1 MLKFGEEEKRLM
13 KRTDRVGAIIKI
25 LTQNPSKSFSLGYFA
40 EKFGAA
46 KSSISED
53 LSVARK
59 MMQTMELGIIE
70 TSAGAAG
77 GVRYIPHIS
86 DREVEILLRDLCNR
100 LADPGRI
107 LAGGFLYTSDI
118 MFDSTLARRTAE
130 VFARKFS
137 DKKADYIITVETKG
151 IPVALMT
158 ADLLNLPLVVIRRE
172 SKISEGST
180 LSINYFS
187 GSTDRIQKMSIAKRA
202 IQPGTKAIIIDD
214 FMRAGGSAKG
224 ISDMMKEFD
233 VEIVGT
239 GVVIA
244 SRDPEKK
251 KVEDYFPLVYLGKVD
266 ENSKKTEVFPNP
278 KVF

>member
-1 MLKFGEEEKRLM
+1 M
-13 KRTDRVGAIIKI
+13 KRTDRVGAIIRI
-25 LTQNPSKSFSLGYFA
+25 LTQNPNRIYALGYFA
-40 EKFGAA
+40 ERFGAA

-53 LSVARK
+53 ITAAKK
-59 MMQTMELGIIE
+59 MMQAAELGLIE
-70 TSAGAAG
+70 TT
-77 GVRYIPHIS
+77 GVRFIPHIS
-86 DREVEILLRDLCNR
+86 ETEALAFLEELCAK
-100 LADPGRI
+100 LADPSRI

-118 MFDSTLARRTAE
+118 MFDSGLARKTAE
-130 VFARKFS
+130 IFARKFMY
-137 DKKADYIITVETKG
+137 KKANYIVTVETKG

-202 IQPGTKAIIIDD
+202 IMPGTKAIIIDD

-224 ISDMMKEFD
+224 IVDMMKEFD

-244 SRDPEKK
+244 SKEPMKK
-251 KVEDYFPLVYLGKVD
+251 KVEDYYALVSLGKVD
-266 ENSKKTEVFPNP
+266 EEHKKIDVCANSLTF
-278 KVF
+278 

>member
-1 MLKFGEEEKRLM
+1 M

-25 LTQNPSKSFSLGYFA
+25 LSQNPSKNFSLGYFA

-59 MMQTMELGIIE
+59 MMQTMDLGIIE
-70 TSAGAAG
+70 TSAGASG
-77 GVRYIPHIS
+77 GVKYIPHIS
-86 DREVEILLRDLCNR
+86 NKDTDILLKDLCTK

-118 MFDSTLARRTAE
+118 MFDSGLAKRTAE
-130 VFARKFS
+130 IFARKFA

-202 IQPGTKAIIIDD
+202 IAPGTRALIIDD

-233 VEIVGT
+233 VEIVGI

-244 SRDPEKK
+244 SREPQKK
-251 KVEDYFPLVYLGKVD
+251 KVENYFPLVYLGNVD
-266 ENSKKTEVFPNP
+266 ENTKKIEIFPNS
-278 KVF
+278 VLFS

>member
-1 MLKFGEEEKRLM
+1 M

-25 LTQNPSKSFSLGYFA
+25 LSQNPNKNFSLGYFA

-53 LSVARK
+53 LSTARK
-59 MMQTMELGIIE
+59 MMQSMELGVIE
-70 TSAGAAG
+70 TSAGASG
-77 GVRYIPHIS
+77 GVKYISRIS
-86 DREVEILLRDLCNR
+86 NREVDILLQDLCIK
-100 LADPGRI
+100 LEDPGRI

-118 MFDSTLARRTAE
+118 MFDSTLAKRTAE
-130 VFARKFS
+130 VFARKFG
-137 DKKADYIITVETKG
+137 DKKAHYIITVETKG

-202 IQPGTKAIIIDD
+202 IQPGTKALIIDD

-244 SRDPEKK
+244 SKEPEKK

-266 ENSKKTEVFPNP
+266 ENSKKIEVFPN
-278 KVF
+278 KIIFS

>member
-1 MLKFGEEEKRLM
+1 M
-13 KRTDRVGAIIKI
+13 KRTDRVGAIVRI
-25 LTQNPSKSFSLGYFA
+25 LSQNPNRIYSLGYFA

-53 LSVARK
+53 ITAAKK
-59 MMQTMELGIIE
+59 MMSSIELGIIE
-70 TSAGAAG
+70 TMAGASG

-86 DREVEILLRDLCNR
+86 DSETAAFLDELCER

-118 MFDSTLARRTAE
+118 MFDSNLVKKTGE
-130 VFARKFS
+130 IFARKFQ
-137 DKKADYIITVETKG
+137 DKKANYIVTVETKG

-202 IQPGTKAIIIDD
+202 IVPGTKALIIDD

-224 ISDMMKEFD
+224 ISDMMREFD

-244 SRDPEKK
+244 SREPEKK
-251 KVEDYFPLVYLGKVD
+251 KVDDYFALVYLGKVD
-266 ENSKKTEVFPNP
+266 EVSKKIEVFPN
-278 KVF
+278 KSTF

>member
-1 MLKFGEEEKRLM
+1 M

-25 LTQNPSKSFSLGYFA
+25 LTQNPNRVFSLGYFA
-40 EKFGAA
+40 DRFGAA

-53 LSVARK
+53 ITSARK
-59 MMQTMELGIIE
+59 MMAAMDLGVIE
-70 TSAGAAG
+70 TAAGAAG

-86 DREVEILLRDLCNR
+86 DSEVTALLDELCAK
-100 LADPGRI
+100 LSDPGRI

-118 MFDSTLARRTAE
+118 MFDSGLVKRVGE
-130 VFARKFS
+130 VFARKFQ
-137 DKKADYIITVETKG
+137 DKKANYVVTVETKG

-158 ADLLNLPLVVIRRE
+158 ADMLNLPLVVIRRE

-202 IQPGTKAIIIDD
+202 ITPGTRAIIIDD

-224 ISDMMKEFD
+224 ISDMMREFD

-244 SRDPEKK
+244 SREPEKK
-251 KVEDYFPLVYLGKVD
+251 KVDDYYALVYLGKVD
-266 ENSKKTEVFPNP
+266 EAERTIEVIPNNSAF
-278 KVF
+278 